1 MTQLTVRRAVPEDA
15 PAIGAVHVAT
25 WRSAYP
31 GILPDA
37 YLASLS
43 VEREAA
49 GYAAS
54 IRIGEGVFVATIGS
68 PGRVVGFTSARRA
81 RVGTP
86 ADGEVQTL
94 YLLDDYRELGGG
106 RKLLT
111 KAGAYLAGLGC
122 RSAYLWVLRDNP
134 SRFFYEHLGGRP
146 TGESSIHWAGAALIQ
161 AAYVWEPIERLWGG
175 DGKA

>member
-1 MTQLTVRRAVPEDA
+1 LTQLTVRRAVPEDA

-81 RVGTP
+81 SVGTP
-86 ADGEVQTL
+86 AQGEVQTL

-106 RKLLT
+106 RTLLT
-111 KAGAYLAGLGC
+111 KAGVGC

-134 SRFFYEHLGGRP
+134 SRFFYDHLGGKP
-146 TGESSIHWAGAALIQ
+146 TQESGIHWAGIPLIQ
-161 AAYVWEPIERLWGG
+161 VAYVWDPIEALWGES
-175 DGKA
+175 

>member
-81 RVGTP
+81 SVGTP
-86 ADGEVQTL
+86 AQGEVQTL

-106 RKLLT
+106 RTLLT

-134 SRFFYEHLGGRP
+134 SRFFYDHLGGKP
-146 TGESSIHWAGAALIQ
+146 TQESGIHWAGIPLIQ
-161 AAYVWEPIERLWGG
+161 VAYVWDPIEALWGES
-175 DGKA
+175 